1 MNSTL
6 APLWHG
12 PHMHDDERG
21 GTGRHRAVCL
31 PEREPWEPTLT
42 GLRPVP
48 KSHYPATVRLCEAR

>member
-1 MNSTL
+1 MDRICRTVRRMS
-6 APLWHG
+6 
-12 PHMHDDERG
+12 EG

-48 KSHYPATVRLCEAR
+48 KSHYPVTVWLCEAR